1 MRRIRRNRRRLGPFW
16 RRLPSPRAGARALWH
31 AIWHA
36 LWRGMRRGLPAIAVA
51 SAAAL
56 LFCSGYWAYR
66 VVTSSPHFAV
76 AAIEVEGNQSLT
88 DAEVQAHIGLDPA
101 YRYNLFRLDLD
112 AIEDALETDPWIAH
126 AHARRKLP
134 DTLIVEIAEHQ
145 PAALVEMDGLYLAD
159 AGGLVFAR
167 ALTERGHGRGLP
179 VITGISREQYVGSP
193 EAAQAAIHRA
203 LEAAQL
209 YTGGSSETP
218 RPRLGEIHIDPRRGI
233 TFFTYD
239 NATAV
244 RIGRGS
250 LDTLHARL
258 RAFDEAWQALVPEER
273 ARVRVVYADTSPR
286 PDRITVG
293 FEENR

>member
-16 RRLPSPRAGARALWH
+16 RRLPSIRTCARA
-31 AIWHA
+31 A
-36 LWRGMRRGLPAIAVA
+36 WRGLRQGLPAIVVA
-51 SAAAL
+51 GGAAL

-76 AAIEVEGNQSLT
+76 AAVEVEGNQALS
-88 DAEVQAHIGLDPA
+88 DGEVRARLGLDPA
-101 YRYNLFRLDLD
+101 YRYNLFRLDLE
-112 AIEDALETDPWIAH
+112 AIEDRLETEPWIAL
-126 AHARRKLP
+126 AHARRRLP
-134 DTLIVEIAEHQ
+134 DTLVIEIEENQ

-159 AGGLVFAR
+159 AGGQVFAR

-179 VITGISREQYVGSP
+179 VVTGITREQYVDSP
-193 EAAQAAIHRA
+193 EAAQAAIRRA
-203 LEAAQL
+203 LEAARL
-209 YTGGSSETP
+209 YAESSPDTP